1 MIKVHHL
8 SNSHSHVVLWL
19 LEELGVG
26 YEIVPHQRDPQTGRS
41 PQSLRDVHPA
51 AKSPTIEDHGQVM
64 IESAG
69 ILLYIL
75 EAYGNGRLRPAPG
88 TAEAMRF
95 YQWLTFIEGSA
106 KAPLMNSFFMSRMAP
121 DDAQRNAMVAEMAQI
136 PLRLIEAEL
145 KDQAFI
151 VGDAFTV
158 ADIQL
163 CFLEEIVEATGA
175 LAGLPRMGAHL
186 ERMRSREGYQKA
198 EAKGGPVGIKGLFKA
213 LGG

>member
-19 LEELGVG
+19 LEELGAS
-26 YEIVPHQRDPQTGRS
+26 YEIVRHQRDPQSGRS

-75 EAYGNGRLRPAPG
+75 EAYGNGRLRPAPD

-95 YQWLTFIEGSA
+95 YQWLTFI
-106 KAPLMNSFFMSRMAP
+106 
-121 DDAQRNAMVAEMAQI
+121 
-136 PLRLIEAEL
+136 
-145 KDQAFI
+145 
-151 VGDAFTV
+151 
-158 ADIQL
+158 
-163 CFLEEIVEATGA
+163 
-175 LAGLPRMGAHL
+175 
-186 ERMRSREGYQKA
+186 
-198 EAKGGPVGIKGLFKA
+198 
-213 LGG
+213 